1 MVLIEDID
9 LLVVITIKCKPSLNK
24 VWLIDW
30 LTDWLILNWLRSS
43 SFLESSPVSKRLI
56 WYTIAFGI
64 TLILSLYTERP
75 LLKFRGCVHRDV
87 VFPGVQSSHTN
98 TQKSS
103 GVLIV
108 SFLSIGCIELMAL
121 SMIRVGNGATINKTI
136 LFLIIDNRSILRRCL
151 HTTTLSLGR
160 VKRVNHGIKRG
171 AKPSVSQRGFVSLC
185 AVTK

>member
-9 LLVVITIKCKPSLNK
+9 LLVVITFKCKPSLNK
-24 VWLIDW
+24 FWLIDTK
-30 LTDWLILNWLRSS
+30 LTALFFFSWIKS
-43 SFLESSPVSKRLI
+43 SFKTLNLI
-56 WYTIAFGI
+56 HYRIWNHFNSV
-64 TLILSLYTERP
+64 SLYREASFEVPWVCAPRCRVP
-75 LLKFRGCVHRDV
+75 
-87 VFPGVQSSHTN
+87 VQSSHTN